1 MPRDYKKEYQSY
13 QGQPQQIKN
22 RAKRNAARAKMKK
35 KLGASAIRGKDID
48 HKKGIAA
55 GNGAKNLR
63 AISPSKNRSFPRTKT
78 AKKK

>member
-1 MPRDYKKEYQSY
+1 MPRDFKKEYANY
-13 QGQPQQIKN
+13 QGTAKQKKN

-35 KLGASAIRGKDID
+35 KLGASAINGKDID
-48 HKKGIAA
+48 HKKGIGA
-55 GNGAKNLR
+55 GNGMSNLR